1 MYERN
6 AIVLERYFYDLFHFE
21 NSCNLKENYQN
32 YRELFE
38 CYGTLCSAKEKENFC
53 QNEFENAS
61 KEISKLQTAH
71 EKLYKKSTKFEYSR
85 YVIFSNITEATDD
98 IEKHLNKVGEDAQKN
113 IEELK
118 ELGEKFVQAVQN
130 YNEKE
135 VNLKEATSARE
146 KAQKTYD
153 KIYDKAK
160 KCYSEITEELID
172 ETKQF
177 IDSDNKENKKELQ
190 EVFENNGKKEK
201 NQFDP
206 DVISNTIN
214 KSFEIYKIEMDIYL
228 AGYDRISKLF
238 EEIENNSVKI
248 DKHTKYYKD
257 SKAKLDFLS
266 AEKEYIV
273 QFLDNERMGAIYDK
287 KTHRK
292 LMLEACKKF
301 VLDFTQIEKL
311 YDVILKE
318 AAGRSTKKIYKENYN
333 KEYLIEL
340 ENSAIEPSLDTGKM
354 RQQAIAFVNLNYW
367 RMEGMTTIYTVFEDV
382 VTNIYER
389 DLSEFLP
396 VQIEEP
402 EEVVVQETEEAE
414 TIAEETE
421 EVEVQEE
428 IVSPKKYHSPKVVL
442 ANAIYRSL
450 QKREFAETPE
460 TVEEVESVNQDEKV
474 YTVPEEVKEILANAE
489 KAEELEKTEKTEE
502 IEKVENVEV
511 IEKLEETVE
520 EAVEETVEE
529 TVEDAAE
536 VEEFENV
543 EDIEAAENVE
553 ESAEKI
559 EEAEVITQNIEEDDE
574 DNTFDLS
581 KLDEIED
588 LDTFEEVKA
597 EEKVESKPLEIETI
611 EETKEDVKEVVKES
625 VDKAAEEVIEE
636 ETEDSDVEDDN
647 DDALAIENIDME
659 TAEDDDEEEEDSILE
674 IYFNESDDEKEE
686 SDSTANNLGKKV
698 GLFQK
703 LVGFNSKKK
712 KEA

>member
-6 AIVLERYFYDLFHFE
+6 AIVLERYFYDLFGFK
-21 NSCNLKENYQN
+21 NNCNLKENYQN
-32 YRELFE
+32 YRDLFE
-38 CYGTLCSAKEKENFC
+38 CYGTLCSAKEKEIFC

-61 KEISKLQTAH
+61 KEITKLQTAH

-85 YVIFSNITEATDD
+85 YVIFSNITEASDD

-113 IEELK
+113 VEELK
-118 ELGEKFVQAVQN
+118 ELGEKFVQAVQD

-135 VNLKEATSARE
+135 ANLKEAISARE

-153 KIYDKAK
+153 KTYDKAK
-160 KCYSEITEELID
+160 NCYNEITEELID

-201 NQFDP
+201 NQFDS

-228 AGYDRISKLF
+228 AGYDRISKLL
-238 EEIENNSVKI
+238 EEIENDSVKV

-257 SKAKLDFLS
+257 SKAKLDFLN

-301 VLDFTQIEKL
+301 VLDFAQIEKL

-333 KEYLIEL
+333 KEYLLEL
-340 ENSAIEPSLDTGKM
+340 ESSSVEPDLDTGKM

-367 RMEGMTTIYTVFEDV
+367 RMEGMKSVYDVFEDV
-382 VTNIYER
+382 VENVYER
-389 DLSEFLP
+389 DLSEFIP
-396 VQIEEP
+396 ETVKEP
-402 EEVVVQETEEAE
+402 EEIIDQETEEQKDIIVQETEKLEE
-414 TIAEETE
+414 VVEETE
-421 EVEVQEE
+421 AVKAEEEV
-428 IVSPKKYHSPKVVL
+428 SDLKKYHSSKVVL

-450 QKREFAETPE
+450 QKREFAEESE
-460 TVEEVESVNQDEKV
+460 TIEETQDSQDEKV
-474 YTVPEEVKEILANAE
+474 YAVPEEVKAILANAE
-489 KAEELEKTEKTEE
+489 QAEQLENAEVEETVEENVSDAIEETVAEEIAEPEE
-502 IEKVENVEV
+502 IS
-511 IEKLEETVE
+511 ETVE
-520 EAVEETVEE
+520 EAVVEE
-529 TVEDAAE
+529 TEPE
-536 VEEFENV
+536 
-543 EDIEAAENVE
+543 
-553 ESAEKI
+553 
-559 EEAEVITQNIEEDDE
+559 EEAI
-574 DNTFDLS
+574 TFDLS
-581 KLDEIED
+581 KLDEIDDIED
-588 LDTFEEVKA
+588 IEEVKPA
-597 EEKVESKPLEIETI
+597 KAESKPAKIELVEEKTKEKTESIIETI
-611 EETKEDVKEVVKES
+611 EENIEPIAEVEDEEIEESVEPIIEMADEKVKPIVKE
-625 VDKAAEEVIEE
+625 AASKNEKYQTIAD
-636 ETEDSDVEDDN
+636 ETIDDEDVEDD
-647 DDALAIENIDME
+647 D
-659 TAEDDDEEEEDSILE
+659 EDEEDSILE

-712 KEA
+712 REA